1 MGAKNFSGTSTGR
14 VNYYG
19 VSYGALSVRVKEIP
33 EGYEEITTDELK
45 SRSNR
50 KEDIDLRERYV
61 TKSGDY
67 PYSVFYQSI
76 EGTIVGISK
85 KEPQGMSK
93 MLELEILDSDGETS
107 YVSMNLY
114 SKYTENL
121 LNRLTSLESWNDKN
135 LTLSPYSISNTF
147 PDKKTGKPV
156 SIYNQGFSVRVEGVK
171 VEVFYKNDDKKL
183 PPTELVQDAQGNDTV
198 SRVKRINFL
207 FEQAMSKFSSTA
219 TNTTSSQKD
228 VDLEDDDESQLPF

>member
-1 MGAKNFSGTSTGR
+1 MGAKNFNGTSTGK

-19 VSYGALSVRVKEIP
+19 VSYGSLSTRVKEFP
-33 EGYEEITTDELK
+33 EGYEEITADELK
-45 SRSNR
+45 SKSNK
-50 KEDIDLRERYV
+50 KEDIDLREKYI

-76 EGTIVGISK
+76 EGVIVGVSK

-93 MLELEILDSDGETS
+93 MLELEVLDSDGETS

-114 SKYTENL
+114 SKYSENL
-121 LNRLTSLESWNDKN
+121 LNRLISLDSWNDKN

-156 SIYNQGFSVRVEGVK
+156 STYNQGFSVKVEGVK
-171 VEVFYKNDDKKL
+171 LEVAYKHDDKNL
-183 PPTELVQDAQGNDTV
+183 PPTELVQDAQGNDMV